1 MTQPD
6 AGTAPVPSRPAPLR
20 VVLGVGGGIAAY
32 KAALLSRLFSEAGH
46 HVVPMPTRAALEFVG
61 APTWEALTGEPV
73 SDSVFDRVD
82 TVNHVAQGQAA
93 DLVVIAPATADL
105 MARVAHGL
113 ADDLLTT
120 TVLATSAPVLL
131 APAMHTEMW
140 LNPATRR
147 NVALLR
153 EHGHTVLD
161 PATGRLTGSDS
172 GPGRLP
178 EPQQILDAALAL
190 VDRSHPGCAGAAAPA
205 HDAGHPDAAAAGARG
220 GTAPHGTAA
229 GGSATDA
236 AAHAACAP
244 VAGPLTGRRVLVT
257 AGGTREALD
266 PVRFLG
272 NRSSGKQGIA
282 LAEAARDA
290 GAQVHLIAAH
300 VETDLP
306 QGVETTRVS
315 SAHELEAATLR
326 AAGDSD
332 VVVMAAAVAD
342 FRPASVGEHKM
353 KKSEDGTDPVI
364 HLVRNPDILRA
375 VVAQRDERH
384 LGQLVVG
391 FAAET
396 GDAEHSVLDFGRAKL
411 RRKGCDLL
419 VLNEVGTDK
428 VFGQDQT
435 EVTVLSARSAEEPTA
450 QGSKRDVARFVVE
463 RIGRELGVRA
473 DG

>member
-1 MTQPD
+1 MTEPH
-6 AGTAPVPSRPAPLR
+6 GRNAPVPTPPRAPLR

-46 HVVPMPTRAALEFVG
+46 HVVPMPTEAALQFVG
-61 APTWEALTGEPV
+61 APTWEALTGEHV
-73 SDSVFDRVD
+73 SGSVFDRID

-105 MARVAHGL
+105 MARVAHGH

-120 TVLATSAPVLL
+120 TVLATAAPVLL

-140 LNPATRR
+140 QNPATQR

-161 PATGRLTGSDS
+161 PASGRLTGKDS

-178 EPQQILDAALAL
+178 EPQEIFEAALAL
-190 VDRSHPGCAGAAAPA
+190 VASASDSAVSAS
-205 HDAGHPDAAAAGARG
+205 DDDDAALR
-220 GTAPHGTAA
+220 
-229 GGSATDA
+229 
-236 AAHAACAP
+236 
-244 VAGPLTGRRVLVT
+244 GRRVLVT

-282 LAEAARDA
+282 LARAARDA
-290 GAQVHLIAAH
+290 GADVHLIAAH
-300 VETDLP
+300 VETELP
-306 QGVETTRVS
+306 SDVEITRVS
-315 SAHELEAATLR
+315 SARELQDATL
-326 AAGDSD
+326 AAARGAD
-332 VVVMAAAVAD
+332 VVIMAAAVAD
-342 FRPASVGEHKM
+342 YRPDTVGEHKM

-364 HLVRNPDILRA
+364 RLVRNPDILRA
-375 VVAQRDERH
+375 VVAQRGERS
-384 LGQLVVG
+384 LDQLIVG

-396 GDAEHSVLDFGRAKL
+396 GDAGHSALEFARAKL
-411 RRKGCDLL
+411 ERKGCDLL

-428 VFGQDQT
+428 VFGRDDT
-435 EVTVLSARSAEEPTA
+435 EVTVLSARSSEDRGARGTKDE
-450 QGSKRDVARFVVE
+450 VARFVVQ
-463 RIGRELGVRA
+463 RIAEDVST

>member
-1 MTQPD
+1 MTEPHS
-6 AGTAPVPSRPAPLR
+6 GHAPVPARPAPLR

-32 KAALLSRLFSEAGH
+32 KAALVSRLLSEAGH

-61 APTWEALTGEPV
+61 APTWEALTGEHV
-73 SDSVFDRVD
+73 SESVFDRVD

-105 MARVAHGL
+105 MARIAHGH
-113 ADDLLTT
+113 ADDLLST

-140 LNPATRR
+140 LNPATQR

-153 EHGHTVLD
+153 EHGHAVME

-178 EPQQILDAALAL
+178 EPQDIVDAALAL
-190 VDRSHPGCAGAAAPA
+190 AARTAPSSAGRSDAASTGSASTPDAASSTVTAAPA
-205 HDAGHPDAAAAGARG
+205 GAP
-220 GTAPHGTAA
+220 TTDHV
-229 GGSATDA
+229 GSDPGALA
-236 AAHAACAP
+236 
-244 VAGPLTGRRVLVT
+244 GRRVLVT

-272 NRSSGKQGIA
+272 NRSSGKQGVA
-282 LAEAARDA
+282 LARAARDA
-290 GAQVHLIAAH
+290 GADVHLIAAH

-306 QGVETTRVS
+306 QGMRTTRVS
-315 SAHELEAATLR
+315 SARELEEATLT
-326 AAGDSD
+326 AAAESD
-332 VVVMAAAVAD
+332 VVIMAAAVAD
-342 FRPASVGEHKM
+342 FRPDAVGEHKM
-353 KKSEDGTDPVI
+353 KKSEDGADPVI
-364 HLVRNPDILRA
+364 RLVRNPDILRA
-375 VVAQRDERH
+375 VVAQRDERGLH
-384 LGQLVVG
+384 QLVVG

-411 RRKGCDLL
+411 ARKGCDLL

-428 VFGQDQT
+428 VFGRDEN
-435 EVTVLSARSAEEPTA
+435 EVVVLSARGAEEASTR
-450 QGSKRDVARFVVE
+450 GSKDEVARFVVE
-463 RIGRELGVRA
+463 RIAREEGVGA
-473 DG
+473 AG

>member
-1 MTQPD
+1 MTEPHS
-6 AGTAPVPSRPAPLR
+6 GHAPVPARPAPLR

-32 KAALLSRLFSEAGH
+32 KAALVSRLLSEAGH

-61 APTWEALTGEPV
+61 APTWEALTGEHV
-73 SDSVFDRVD
+73 SESVFDRVD

-105 MARVAHGL
+105 MARIAHGH
-113 ADDLLTT
+113 ADDLLST

-140 LNPATRR
+140 LNPATQR

-153 EHGHTVLD
+153 EHGHAVME

-178 EPQQILDAALAL
+178 EPQDIVDAALAL
-190 VDRSHPGCAGAAAPA
+190 AARTAPSSAGRSDAASTGSASTPDAASSTVTAAPA
-205 HDAGHPDAAAAGARG
+205 GAPTTDHAGSDPGVLA
-220 GTAPHGTAA
+220 
-229 GGSATDA
+229 
-236 AAHAACAP
+236 
-244 VAGPLTGRRVLVT
+244 GRRVLVS

-272 NRSSGKQGIA
+272 NRSSGKQGVA
-282 LAEAARDA
+282 LARAARDA
-290 GAQVHLIAAH
+290 GADVHLIAAH

-306 QGVETTRVS
+306 QGMRTTRVS
-315 SAHELEAATLR
+315 SARELEEATLT
-326 AAGDSD
+326 AAAESD
-332 VVVMAAAVAD
+332 VVIMAAAVAD
-342 FRPASVGEHKM
+342 FRPDAVGEHKM
-353 KKSEDGTDPVI
+353 KKSEDGADPVI
-364 HLVRNPDILRA
+364 RLVRNPDILRA
-375 VVAQRDERH
+375 VVAQRDERG
-384 LGQLVVG
+384 LDQLVVG

-411 RRKGCDLL
+411 ARKGCDLL

-428 VFGQDQT
+428 VFGRDEN
-435 EVTVLSARSAEEPTA
+435 EVVVLSARGAEEASTR
-450 QGSKRDVARFVVE
+450 GSKDEVARFVVE
-463 RIGRELGVRA
+463 RIAREEGVGA
-473 DG
+473 AG

>member
-1 MTQPD
+1 MTEPYS
-6 AGTAPVPSRPAPLR
+6 GHAPVPARPAPLR

-32 KAALLSRLFSEAGH
+32 KAALVSRLLSEAGH

-61 APTWEALTGEPV
+61 APTWEALTGEHV
-73 SDSVFDRVD
+73 SESVFDRVD

-105 MARVAHGL
+105 MARIAHGQ
-113 ADDLLTT
+113 ADDLLST

-140 LNPATRR
+140 LNPATQR

-153 EHGHTVLD
+153 EHGHTVME
-161 PATGRLTGSDS
+161 PATGRLTGTDS

-178 EPQQILDAALAL
+178 EPQDIVDAALAL
-190 VDRSHPGCAGAAAPA
+190 SAGRAASAPGAL
-205 HDAGHPDAAAAGARG
+205 
-220 GTAPHGTAA
+220 
-229 GGSATDA
+229 S
-236 AAHAACAP
+236 
-244 VAGPLTGRRVLVT
+244 GRRVLVT

-282 LAEAARDA
+282 LARAARAA
-290 GAQVHLIAAH
+290 GADVHLIAAH

-306 QGVETTRVS
+306 EGMRTTRVS
-315 SAHELEAATLR
+315 SARELEEATL
-326 AAGDSD
+326 AAAVESE

-342 FRPASVGEHKM
+342 FRPDTVGEHKM

-364 HLVRNPDILRA
+364 RLVRNPDILRA
-375 VVAQRDERH
+375 VVAQRDERG
-384 LGQLVVG
+384 LDQLVVG

-411 RRKGCDLL
+411 ARKGCDLL

-428 VFGQDQT
+428 VFGRDEN
-435 EVTVLSARSAEEPTA
+435 EVVVLSARGAEEAATR
-450 QGSKRDVARFVVE
+450 GSKDEVARFVVE
-463 RIGRELGVRA
+463 RIAREEGVGA
-473 DG
+473 AG